1 MVLVSAPNFMRECD
15 IVLDPSFGPVDFSQ
29 DFSNKKVFLNTDYFE
44 QVLPKLLQSSN
55 LTLVVHHSDR
65 FFDRIMFE
73 AVRPCCKRIFARNC
87 DWTHP
92 LVTQIPI
99 GFVDAPPNPGPFMTK
114 TRLDESL
121 FKEIRDSDVSKDVNM
136 YVNVNLHGSEPKFA
150 SVRAVRQK
158 CLEAFPGAD
167 TERRPLP
174 EFLKM
179 LRRSKYV
186 ACPMGF
192 GIDTHRFF
200 EAAYMKARPVVI
212 SSGLDPLYRKFGAV
226 ILDAWTDPLP
236 EWTEP
241 EVPEEFFQTSFWMMS

>member
-1 MVLVSAPNFMRECD
+1 MLISAPNFMKECD
-15 IVLDPSFGPVDFSQ
+15 VIIDPSFGPVDFSQ
-29 DFSNKKVFLNTDYFE
+29 DFSNKKVFLNLDYFE
-44 QVLPKLLQSSN
+44 QVLPKLLQSSG

-73 AVRPCCKRIFARNC
+73 AVRPCTSRILARNC
-87 DWTHP
+87 DWSHP

-99 GFVDAPPNPGPFMTK
+99 GFVDAAPTPSQFMTK
-114 TRLDESL
+114 IKIDEKLLKS
-121 FKEIRDSDVSKDVNM
+121 IRDSEILKDVDM
-136 YVNVNLHGSEPKFA
+136 YVNISLHGSETKFA
-150 SVRAVRQK
+150 SVRALRQK
-158 CLEAFPGAD
+158 CLESFPCGD
-167 TERRPLP
+167 KERRSLP
-174 EFLKM
+174 EFLQM

-226 ILDAWTDPLP
+226 ILDKWSDALP

-241 EVPEEFFQTSFWMMS
+241 DVPEELFHTGFWMII

>member
-1 MVLVSAPNFMRECD
+1 MLISAPNFMRECD
-15 IVLDPSFGPVDFSQ
+15 IVLDPSFGQVDFSQ
-29 DFSNKKVFLNTDYFE
+29 DFSNKKVFVNTDYFE
-44 QVLPKLLQSSN
+44 QVLSKLLQSSN
-55 LTLVVHHSDR
+55 ITLVIHHSDR

-73 AVRPCCKRIFARNC
+73 AVRPCVSKILARNC

-99 GFVDAPPNPGPFMTK
+99 GFVAAPPHPGQFMTK
-114 TRLDESL
+114 IKLDETLMKS
-121 FKEIRDSDVSKDVNM
+121 IRDSEVVKDIDV
-136 YVNVNLHGSEPKFA
+136 YVNVSLHGAEAKFA

-158 CLEAFPGAD
+158 CLEAFPHAD
-167 TERRPLP
+167 VERRPLP

-179 LRRSKYV
+179 LRRAKYV

-212 SSGLDPLYRKFGAV
+212 SSGLNDLYRKFGAV
-226 ILDAWTDPLP
+226 ILDKWTDPLP
-236 EWTEP
+236 EWSDP
-241 EVPEEFFQTSFWMMS
+241 DIPEELFQTGFWMTS